1 MKILLPCGQGV
12 VKINNWPK
20 MLVRGQ
26 AMLKYQN
33 FFWTQVSLNA
43 VLAKAILDV
52 NQKKL
57 WQMLWVTK
65 VVILVTKSLGTTLL
79 ACVPTSPLSRSIS
92 DLESSQP
99 DWLFVLH
106 SYKNVLLKCTLE
118 LSKWIKSLRCFWLS
132 FIPNKCQ
139 LAKLIRTV
147 VNKNQ
152 TLVKLGYV
160 LFRSRKRIWSTHY
173 HHKHTPFDE
182 TKHP

>member
-57 WQMLWVTK
+57 WQML
-65 VVILVTKSLGTTLL
+65 
-79 ACVPTSPLSRSIS
+79 
-92 DLESSQP
+92 
-99 DWLFVLH
+99 
-106 SYKNVLLKCTLE
+106 
-118 LSKWIKSLRCFWLS
+118 
-132 FIPNKCQ
+132 
-139 LAKLIRTV
+139 
-147 VNKNQ
+147 
-152 TLVKLGYV
+152 
-160 LFRSRKRIWSTHY
+160 
-173 HHKHTPFDE
+173 
-182 TKHP
+182 

>member
-1 MKILLPCGQGV
+1 MWTRRREDKQLAQNVSQRTSNAEIPKLFLDPSFTECRAGQSHLGC
-12 VKINNWPK
+12 WPK
-20 MLVRGQ
+20 
-26 AMLKYQN
+26 
-33 FFWTQVSLNA
+33 
-43 VLAKAILDV
+43 
-52 NQKKL
+52 KL
-57 WQMLWVTK
+57 RPMLWVTK
-65 VVILVTKSLGTTLL
+65 ILILVTKSLATTLL

-106 SYKNVLLKCTLE
+106 SYKNVLLKCTVE

-139 LAKLIRTV
+139 LARLIRTV